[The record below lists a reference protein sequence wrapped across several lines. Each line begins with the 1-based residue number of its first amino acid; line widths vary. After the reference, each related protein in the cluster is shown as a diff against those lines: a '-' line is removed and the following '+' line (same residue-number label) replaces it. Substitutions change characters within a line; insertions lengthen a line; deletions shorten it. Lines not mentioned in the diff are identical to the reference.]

1 MNLFK
6 KGYDKYYF
14 AREKLA
20 QNRHKKAWLGFLVV
34 CGIASMAV
42 LSMPFSPKTVA
53 WPGLDS

>member
-20 QNRHKKAWLGFLVV
+20 RIRHKKAWLGFLLV
-34 CGIASMAV
+34 CGIASIAV
-42 LSMPFSPKTVA
+42 LSMPFSPKTA
-53 WPGLDS
+53 TWRGLDS